1 MWEIAL
7 REAFQTLR
15 QHRGRAALTL
25 FGIVWGT
32 ASVIFLTGWGHGMKA
47 MMERGFFKTGRNM
60 GAAWAGRI
68 GEEFSPAVDRRYLW
82 FELGDLDAVRA
93 RARVAVDL
101 VGGEYWEWA
110 AATFGGRSRHVDLRG
125 LDPEAVEIRGVALA
139 AGRAIQQTD
148 LDHRRRV
155 VVLGD
160 EVRRMLLGADG
171 GVGDWIRLDGKPFQI
186 VGLLAPVGI
195 QLSQDRMQIDKQVW
209 GPLTTIQT
217 LFPPWWAQGEPIVT
231 DVLFR
236 LRDRRL
242 IEEGK
247 REVRA
252 ILAERIGV
260 SPRDDEAVSI
270 YSSIEMLNR
279 FPLDQTTTFL
289 FLLSA
294 ATLAVGGIGVLAM
307 MLDAV
312 HERRLEIGLRL
323 AVGARRRDVLR
334 QFFVET
340 LVVTGVGGV
349 AGVAL
354 GALGAWALAR
364 MEVPDLVPVPIVH
377 ASLVATAFCVMSAVG
392 VLAGVVPAWR
402 AARVDPAITLRME

>member
-1 MWEIAL
+1 VLETAL

-32 ASVIFLTGWGHGMKA
+32 ASVIFLTGWGDGVRV

-60 GAAWAGRI
+60 AAAWAGRI

-82 FELGDLDAVRA
+82 FEQGDLEAVRE
-93 RARVAVDL
+93 RARLSEL
-101 VGGEYWEWA
+101 VGGEYWAWA
-110 AATFGGRSRHVDLRG
+110 SATFASRSRHVDLRG
-125 LDPEAVEIRGVALA
+125 LDPEAVEIRGVAIA
-139 AGRAIQQTD
+139 AGRALQQTD
-148 LDHRRRV
+148 VDHRRRV

-160 EVRRMLLGADG
+160 EVRRTLLGAQG
-171 GVGDWIRLDGKPFQI
+171 GVGDWIRLDGKPFQV

-195 QLSQDRMQIDKQVW
+195 QLSQDRMLIDKQVW

-217 LFPPWWAQGEPIVT
+217 LFPPWWSQGQPIVT

-236 LRDRRL
+236 IRDRRL
-242 IEEGK
+242 IEEAK

-260 SPRDDEAVSI
+260 SPTDDEAVSI
-270 YSSIEMLNR
+270 YSPVEMLNR
-279 FPLDQTTTFL
+279 FPLDATRTFL
-289 FLLSA
+289 FVLA
-294 ATLAVGGIGVLAM
+294 TATLAVGGIGVLSM

-323 AVGARRRDVLR
+323 AVGARPRDLLWH
-334 QFFVET
+334 FFLET
-340 LVVTGVGGV
+340 LVVTGFGGV
-349 AGVAL
+349 IGIAL
-354 GALGAWALAR
+354 GAGGSWALGR
-364 MEVPDLVPVPIVH
+364 MQVPDLVPVPILH
-377 ASLVATAFCVMSAVG
+377 ASLVVVAFVVMSAIG
-392 VLAGVVPAWR
+392 VAASVVPAWR
-402 AARVDPAITLRME
+402 AARIDPAITLRME